1 MKYYRIIFRKNEEDG
16 TPEWT
21 DIVEGDMAD
30 EDFQQT
36 NWEKPIIRQFTKDHI
51 HYMSLEED
59 YLNAMVLGIHTY
71 KQMEL
76 SQDDNIDP
84 VKTP

>member
-1 MKYYRIIFRKNEEDG
+1 MKYYRIIFRKNDENG

-30 EDFQQT
+30 KDFQQM
-36 NWEKPIIRQFTKDHI
+36 NWEKPIIRQLTKDHI

-76 SQDDNIDP
+76 SQDSD
-84 VKTP
+84 